1 MARVRIGAFPVT
13 GRWELRVACELAS
26 RVVYLRYSRFIC
38 GTCDFSAFL
47 KIYLLFSK
55 FICVAEILSAVR
67 QYPAPFKNGN
77 PFNCLLFAGEK
88 RKCPFTCSKA
98 PFVFSHK
105 KSAAS
110 AALPSSYILFSISAQ
125 AASLP
130 RPVSDEK
137 TINGSFLSI
146 SSVWRTTFLCFSHLP
161 FGILS
166 AFVAMM
172 MHGIS

>member
-1 MARVRIGAFPVT
+1 MFICGILNLSAVLEIF
-13 GRWELRVACELAS
+13 LLS
-26 RVVYLRYSRFIC
+26 RRFICDFQNLSALLHFYLRYANIQPHSKPAALLTAC
-38 GTCDFSAFL
+38 FSQA
-47 KIYLLFSK
+47 KSKSALLLAAKPHSSF
-55 FICVAEILSAVR
+55 
-67 QYPAPFKNGN
+67 P
-77 PFNCLLFAGEK
+77 
-88 RKCPFTCSKA
+88 T
-98 PFVFSHK
+98 K